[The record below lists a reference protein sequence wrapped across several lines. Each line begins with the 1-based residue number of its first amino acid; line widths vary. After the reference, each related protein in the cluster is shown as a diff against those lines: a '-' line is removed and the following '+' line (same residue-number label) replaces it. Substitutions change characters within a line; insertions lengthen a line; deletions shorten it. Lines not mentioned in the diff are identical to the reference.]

1 MSNKRYDVPAYVSCC
16 PRVAY
21 RLTCFVMYSACRI
34 YLHFPVLYLL
44 LRSYRR
50 DVVLAWVLAMALCVS
65 ACVCQKSVLYRKGFI
80 EINSKGPLNCLLHVA
95 QIHNT
100 IRKHGLSV
108 YLSVRSSVHLSVPQ
122 RAADLLLWPGHIG
135 TDSVTRTTGRLA
147 GTWCGGCKAES
158 T

>member
-1 MSNKRYDVPAYVSCC
+1 MSVCLSQAMFRPCC
-16 PRVAY
+16 PWVAY
-21 RLTCFVMYSACRI
+21 RPTCFVMYSACRI

-95 QIHNT
+95 KIHNT
-100 IRKHGLSV
+100 IRKHGLCNSTV
-108 YLSVRSSVHLSVPQ
+108 SVRLFVCPFVCLSRSVQ
-122 RAADLLLWPGHIG
+122 Q
-135 TDSVTRTTGRLA
+135 TCC
-147 GTWCGGCKAES
+147 CGPA
-158 T
+158 TLVLIA